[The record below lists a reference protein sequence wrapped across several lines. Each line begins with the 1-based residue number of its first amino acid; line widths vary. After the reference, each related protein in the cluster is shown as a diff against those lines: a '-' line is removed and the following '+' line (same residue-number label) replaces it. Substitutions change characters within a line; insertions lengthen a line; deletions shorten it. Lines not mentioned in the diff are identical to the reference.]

1 MSDAQSLI
9 SRRLLKDYAS
19 LDLPKGRRRTGLFV
33 AEGAKCVGELMCA
46 FRCRTIYALSEWIEK
61 YATAVS
67 ADTELV
73 EAPRSVLQQITRL
86 NTVPPVIAFF
96 ELPESAMPPQS
107 GFAADNLVVALDRV
121 QDPGNLGTILR
132 CCDWMGVHRVVAST
146 ETADAFSP
154 KTVQAAMGATARVSV
169 AYCDLAAYLSDLPA
183 GTPVYGTFLDG
194 ENIYTSPLTSAGV
207 LVMGNEGR
215 GISPEVA
222 ALTTNRLLIPTY
234 PAGAEAVQSLNVGV
248 ATAIALSQFR
258 SRLFK

>member
-1 MSDAQSLI
+1 MPDAQPLI

-19 LDLPKGRRRTGLFV
+19 LDLPKGRMRTGLFV
-33 AEGAKCVGELMCA
+33 AEGAKCVGELLPA
-46 FRCRTIYALSEWIEK
+46 FRCRTVYALPGWIEEHGHSV
-61 YATAVS
+61 AAG
-67 ADTELV
+67 TELI
-73 EAPRSVLQQITRL
+73 EAPRAALQQITRL

-96 ELPESAMPPQS
+96 ELPEPPAPPQPD
-107 GFAADNLVVALDRV
+107 FAVHNLVLVLDRV

-132 CCDWMGVHRVVAST
+132 CCDWMGVHRVVASRDT
-146 ETADAFSP
+146 VDAFSP

-169 AYCDLAAYLSDLPA
+169 AYCDLVPYLSSLPA

-194 ENIYTSPLTSAGV
+194 ANIYTSPLGAAGV

-222 ALTTNRLLIPTY
+222 ALTTHRLLIPTY
-234 PAGAEAVQSLNVGV
+234 PADADAVESLNVGV

-258 SRLFK
+258 SRLF